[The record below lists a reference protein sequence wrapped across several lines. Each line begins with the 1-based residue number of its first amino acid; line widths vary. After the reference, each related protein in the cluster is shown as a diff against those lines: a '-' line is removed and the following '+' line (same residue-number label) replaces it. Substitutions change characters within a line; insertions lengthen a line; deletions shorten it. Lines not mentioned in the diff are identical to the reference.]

1 MRFRDKQAAFVELK
15 WASDTP
21 VYAAFE
27 ILLYGLAFVFSF
39 THREKLGYQSC
50 SLMVVNEVAL
60 EVLAP
65 HDFYSGYKLGWLQRG
80 LDQAVR
86 TLSKEK
92 LDGRFSMGF
101 EFLTFPPNFEL
112 PFAKG
117 SEVLRLPS
125 LEPSDPICQTLVSAV
140 EGIERVQQS

>member
-1 MRFRDKQAAFVELK
+1 MVELK
-15 WASDTP
+15 WESHTP

-39 THREKLGYQSC
+39 EHREKLGYQSC
-50 SLMVVNEVAL
+50 RLMDVNEVAL